1 MNNFVIRN
9 NNYRE
14 ESFKDLM
21 IDIIY
26 IFIQSSKQCMYL
38 ISASILKLYIIDIY
52 EIFNSFN
59 SIIDPSYFIY
69 LFFLFDKENTEIFKS
84 MIYGSLEKKIQ
95 KIIVHGDF
103 SKLS

>member
-69 LFFLFDKENTEIFKS
+69 LFFLLDKENTGIR
-84 MIYGSLEKKIQ
+84 
-95 KIIVHGDF
+95 DF
-103 SKLS
+103 